1 MERDWVRPVTALSA
15 NAVLRHT
22 ETLPNL
28 QRSAS
33 DTSLIG
39 VKSGHSRLVLHWL
52 RMLIKFAFV
61 SRDVI
66 KKAKKLTMLL
76 SKQTIFYHRTSAF
89 KSISCQ
95 LPNARHHKNSFLWE
109 NDKICKWSQKSHL
122 KRVII
127 PDVMVMHLTNGW
139 PLAFSLARSISGIL
153 YIFLSIWGRLSDLP
167 REVFSCLAS
176 NKLISNAF
184 GSHLS

>member
-1 MERDWVRPVTALSA
+1 MERDWMQPVTAVSA

-28 QRSAS
+28 KRSAS

-61 SRDVI
+61 SSTNYVMWL
-66 KKAKKLTMLL
+66 KKQKNLQCFFFTIERQL
-76 SKQTIFYHRTSAF
+76 S

-95 LPNARHHKNSFLWE
+95 LPKCYHTL
-109 NDKICKWSQKSHL
+109 Q
-122 KRVII
+122 
-127 PDVMVMHLTNGW
+127 
-139 PLAFSLARSISGIL
+139 
-153 YIFLSIWGRLSDLP
+153 
-167 REVFSCLAS
+167 
-176 NKLISNAF
+176 KLISMRKWQNLQVVTKVAFETRDNTRCNGNASDQWLTTCAI
-184 GSHLS
+184 GSPKNAS